1 MDDAALVGLYWARD
15 ERAIPATAEKYGAY
29 CAAIARNIL
38 PDPQDAEECVSD
50 AYLQAWNA
58 IPPHRP
64 AVFSAFLGKLT
75 RNLALNR
82 LRQNTAQKRGGG
94 EAAPVFEEV
103 AELLAGSD
111 TAEDAALRRELLS
124 AIDAFLAA
132 LSPRDRSLFVCRY
145 WYFDSVG
152 DIARRLHMTENLV
165 SVSLHRLRQKL
176 RHHLSERGLMP

>member
-1 MDDAALVGLYWARD
+1 MDDVALVGLYWDRD

-29 CAAIARNIL
+29 CAAIAQNIL

-64 AVFSAFLGKLT
+64 AVLSAFLGKLT

-82 LRQNTAQKRGGG
+82 LRRNAAQKRGGG
-94 EAAPVFEEV
+94 EAALVFEEV
-103 AELLAGSD
+103 AELLSGSD

-124 AIDAFLAA
+124 AIDEFLAA
-132 LSPRDRSLFVCRY
+132 LSARDRSLFVCRY
-145 WYFDSVG
+145 WYFDSVK

-165 SVSLHRLRQKL
+165 SVRLHRLRQKL
-176 RHHLSERGLMP
+176 RLHLSERGLMP